1 MADKNVTVNNRY
13 LKYKKKDE
21 VQHLLEE
28 VENRSFFRDV
38 TEEGYESLTQ
48 QEQLNGDLYL
58 LHEPED

>member
-1 MADKNVTVNNRY
+1 MADKNVTVNPRY
-13 LKYKKKDE
+13 LPYSKDE

-38 TEEGYESLTQ
+38 TEGGYESLTQ

>member
-1 MADKNVTVNNRY
+1 MAKSVTINPRY
-13 LKYKKKDE
+13 LKYQNKDE

-38 TEEGYESLTQ
+38 TEEEYETLSAAEQ
-48 QEQLNGDLYL
+48 QNGDLYL